1 MACQTAF
8 CGRFRT
14 PLHVWSQELD
24 DTTISRLCCIS
35 CVGCL
40 SVNESSTRLHAW
52 YASSWLVKHPHTEP
66 TTSNSLWTVIAVSY
80 VQPPPGHAQQL
91 RRSKLQCCRPPRVKQ
106 FTAAPATRHE
116 LCALQASTENISIR
130 ELVNHGALWLLL
142 NFVPWKFSYLLIFLL
157 TYLLTY
163 LWEYWRTMLKLYD
176 LQFSETETMHFWF
189 PCLPSL
195 LYYCPMQV
203 PEEHCQLTSS
213 DVSCFIGQ

>member
-1 MACQTAF
+1 LSSGLLQLHAVWHVRLPSAEGSERRCTSGHRSSTSSCDQT
-8 CGRFRT
+8 CSGVLR
-14 PLHVWSQELD
+14 
-24 DTTISRLCCIS
+24 TISRLCCIS

-130 ELVNHGALWLLL
+130 ELVNHGAL
-142 NFVPWKFSYLLIFLL
+142 
-157 TYLLTY
+157 
-163 LWEYWRTMLKLYD
+163 
-176 LQFSETETMHFWF
+176 
-189 PCLPSL
+189 
-195 LYYCPMQV
+195 
-203 PEEHCQLTSS
+203 
-213 DVSCFIGQ
+213 